1 MAAAMW
7 LSYDAFADLVVEALD
22 GLPEAVRG
30 WLDNV
35 EVVVEDWP
43 TRAQLAELADGPDDT
58 LFGLYEGVPRT
69 ARGSGYGMVLPD
81 KVTLFRGPI
90 LDFCRTPGQVRE
102 EVRHTVVH
110 ELAHHFGIDDDR
122 LHELGAY

>member
-1 MAAAMW
+1 MW
-7 LSYDAFADLVVEALD
+7 MSERAFADAVVEALD
-22 GLPEAVRG
+22 GLPAPVRS

-35 EVVVEDWP
+35 EVVVDDYP
-43 TRAQLAELADGPDDT
+43 TREQLRSVGLGHRDEL
-58 LFGLYEGVPRT
+58 LGLYEGVPRT
-69 ARGSGYGMVLPD
+69 ARTADYGMVLPD

-90 LDFCRTPGQVRE
+90 LAVCRTVPEVRE

-122 LHELGAY
+122 LDELGAY